1 MIIIFLCL
9 VSILL
14 GILGWKIYQMQNTIN
29 DLKDNMIKFQRS
41 ESIKREIGWDSVWK
55 MVNRDT

>member
-9 VSILL
+9 VGMLL

-29 DLKDNMIKFQRS
+29 DLRDDMIKFQRS